1 MNTKDVLGIPIF
13 DGTIEDLIKII
24 IKEKPQETR
33 CVSFSGAHGL
43 VEAQIDNS
51 FKAVLK
57 SFYLNLADGMPLVW
71 VSKLKG
77 AKKITRSFGPFFF
90 RECMKRT
97 SNYDIK
103 HFFCGGQEGVAES
116 LKKAARVKFNN
127 SNVIGTFTP
136 PFKNVEEFDYQQ
148 IAKNINKH
156 NPDVIWI
163 GLSTPKQE
171 KFALNLSTHVKASYI
186 FSVGAAFDY
195 FTNPNLKFAP
205 RWMQRMGLEWFFRLL
220 QEPRRLFK
228 RYVKIVP
235 LFIIYNF
242 KRILK

>member
-1 MNTKDVLGIPIF
+1 MDTKDVLGIPIF
-13 DGTIEDLIKII
+13 DGTLDDLINIVI
-24 IKEKPQETR
+24 EEKSKETR

-43 VEAQIDNS
+43 VEAEIDNS
-51 FKAVLK
+51 FRAVLK

-90 RECMKRT
+90 RECIKHT
-97 SNYDIK
+97 SEHNIK
-103 HFFCGGQEGVAES
+103 HFFCGGQDGVAES
-116 LKKAARVKFNN
+116 LKKVAEAKFNN
-127 SNVIGTFTP
+127 TKIIGTFTP
-136 PFKNVEEFDYQQ
+136 PFKKAEEFDYEQ
-148 IAKNINKH
+148 IAKSINEL
-156 NPDVIWI
+156 NPDIIWI

-171 KFALNLSTHVKASYI
+171 KFALNLSNHVKASYI

-220 QEPRRLFK
+220 QEPKRLFK
-228 RYVKIVP
+228 RYLKIVP